1 MRKTVALLMT
11 AAIATMIVV
20 CGCEKRHPRSGGN
33 RPPAA
38 KTGPSPKKPAP
49 ARPAPQPPPPPP
61 APEPAERP
69 GIVTEVQNAVDGMAG
84 GAAFRAGQKAK
95 AKVQGINAK
104 HNKQLDAALGD

>member
-1 MRKTVALLMT
+1 MRKPIALAMT
-11 AAIATMIVV
+11 AAIATMVVV
-20 CGCEKRHPRSGGN
+20 CGCEKRHPRSGGD

-38 KTGPSPKKPAP
+38 KTGASPKKPAQP
-49 ARPAPQPPPPPP
+49 RPAPPP

-95 AKVQGINAK
+95 AKVQDINAK

>member
-1 MRKTVALLMT
+1 MMAALASMV
-11 AAIATMIVV
+11 VV
-20 CGCEKRHPRSGGN
+20 CGCEKRHPRSGGD

-38 KTGPSPKKPAP
+38 KSGASPKKPAP
-49 ARPAPQPPPPPP
+49 ARPAPPPPPP

-95 AKVQGINAK
+95 AKIQGINAK

>member
-1 MRKTVALLMT
+1 MRKPIALAMT
-11 AAIATMIVV
+11 AAIATMVVV
-20 CGCEKRHPRSGGN
+20 CGCEKRHPRSGGD

-38 KTGPSPKKPAP
+38 KTGASPKKPAQP
-49 ARPAPQPPPPPP
+49 RPAPPP
-61 APEPAERP
+61 ALEPAERP

-95 AKVQGINAK
+95 AKVQDINAK